1 MKIVYVITSAGR
13 DAYTAMTRVS
23 AASLRMT
30 NPGAKIVVAC
40 DAETDRA
47 VRASNDPLLGEV
59 DEWLAFETP
68 PGEAAFRN
76 RFLKTSLRQRV
87 SGEYLFLDSDTIVRD
102 DLAPVFRMGGDIA
115 GAPAHAREEH
125 PCCIWSGDQKTLDE
139 MQWAIGREL
148 YVCGG
153 VLWVSES
160 DGAHRFYRLWHE
172 KWQAAHRQ
180 LGEFRDQP
188 ALNSAIHDSH
198 VACARLPVR
207 YNAQIC
213 ANPLCMPDAAVWHY
227 FYSLRYQAHSHI
239 DELIQTAMEANAV
252 DAGRLRELMR
262 SQVLWPRPFWLIGPG
277 VHMINGSVR
286 DLMTAVE
293 TGQDAG
299 AMFQAMLRVDPFYA
313 ERVLAK
319 TLVDSYWGE
328 VPRSFRFARK
338 LIFLRHPRC
347 LAQKSVRQCLVH
359 AVCRRAQAVRT
370 AFPAGPRGKF
380 PEK

>member
-1 MKIVYVITSAGR
+1 MKIIYVITSAGR

-23 AASLRMT
+23 AASLRMIHPDAT
-30 NPGAKIVVAC
+30 IAVVC
-40 DAETDRA
+40 DRETDRA
-47 VRASNDPLLGEV
+47 IRAAKDPLLGEV

-102 DLAPVFRMGGDIA
+102 DLSAVFRMGGDIA
-115 GAPAHAREEH
+115 GAPAHARENN

-160 DGAHRFYRLWHE
+160 DGAHCFYRLWHE
-172 KWQAAHRQ
+172 KWQASHRQ

-198 VACARLPVR
+198 IACARLPVR

-213 ANPLCMPDAAVWHY
+213 ANPLSMPDAAVWHY

-239 DELIQTAMEANAV
+239 DELIQTAMESNTV

-286 DLMTAVE
+286 DLMAAVE

-347 LAQKSVRQCLVH
+347 LAQKSVRHCLVH
-359 AVCRRAQAVRT
+359 AVGRRAQAVRA
-370 AFPAGPRGKF
+370 AFPSGPRGKS
-380 PEK
+380 PDE